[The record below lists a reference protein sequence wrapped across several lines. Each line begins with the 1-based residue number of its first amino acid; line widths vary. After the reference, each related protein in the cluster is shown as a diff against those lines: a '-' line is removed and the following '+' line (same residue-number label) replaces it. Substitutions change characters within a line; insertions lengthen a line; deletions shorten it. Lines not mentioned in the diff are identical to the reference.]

1 MKIKVASDTDSIMNI
16 KAFFATREQLL
27 YLFAAAVPIAF
38 IAWNSLLNN
47 FAIESAQFDGEKI
60 GLLQSIREVPGLLAF
75 SIVFVLLIFRQQNAA
90 YLSLFLLG
98 LGTFLTGF
106 FPTTLGLY
114 TTTLIMS
121 IGFHYLETLNNS
133 LSLQWIDKK
142 NAPSFLGKLSAIR
155 SFIGLGTLAVL
166 YVLMKFCDVGYI
178 GIYVLSG
185 GVTMFLAFVAWLGF
199 EHFKDDVI
207 QETKL
212 FMRKKY
218 WLFYVLTFL
227 AGARRQIVVVFAG
240 FLLVEKFHFNVEN
253 MVLLLITNT
262 ILNMIFAPY
271 AGKLIE
277 RFGEK
282 LSLRIEYLSI
292 VLIFILYG
300 LVQSQTMAVSLYI
313 IDNLFFTIAIAL
325 KTYFQKI
332 ADPKDIAITSG
343 VGFTI
348 NHIAAVFLPFT
359 LGIVWIYSHS
369 VVFFIGAAIA
379 VVSFVLTFFIA
390 KKEQSCVYM

>member
-1 MKIKVASDTDSIMNI
+1 MSIKS
-16 KAFFATREQLL
+16 FFATREQLL

-38 IAWNSLLNN
+38 TAWNSLLNN

-75 SIVFVLLIFRQQNAA
+75 SIVFILLIFRQQSAA
-90 YLSLFLLG
+90 YFSLFLLG

-114 TTTLIMS
+114 LTTLIMS
-121 IGFHYLETLNNS
+121 FGFHYLETLNNS
-133 LSLQWIDKK
+133 LSLQWIDPK

-155 SFIGLGTLAVL
+155 SFVGLGTLAAL
-166 YVLMKFCDVGYI
+166 YVLMKFLDVGYI

-185 GVTMFLAFVAWLGF
+185 GITMFLALVAWLGF
-199 EHFKDDVI
+199 EHFKDDVV

-212 FMRKKY
+212 FLRKKY

-262 ILNMIFAPY
+262 ILNMLLAPY

-277 RFGEK
+277 HFGEK

-300 LVQSQTMAVSLYI
+300 LVQSQIMAVSLYI
-313 IDNLFFTIAIAL
+313 LDNLFYTIAIAL

-343 VGFTI
+343 VSSTI

-359 LGIVWIYSHS
+359 LGIVWLYSHS
-369 VVFFIGAAIA
+369 AVFFIGSAIA
-379 VVSFVLTFFIA
+379 MISFVLTFFIA
-390 KKEQSCVYM
+390 PKERI